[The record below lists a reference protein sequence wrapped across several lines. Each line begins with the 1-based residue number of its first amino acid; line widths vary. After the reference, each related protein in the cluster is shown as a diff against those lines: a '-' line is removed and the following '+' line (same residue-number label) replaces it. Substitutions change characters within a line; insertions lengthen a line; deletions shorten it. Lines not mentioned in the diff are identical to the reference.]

1 MKKRIVSFLLVLCI
15 SVSLCSV
22 MGITAF
28 AYPTS
33 HPNTHTNTGNQRA
46 DIVAIAE
53 TQVGYAENPG
63 TKYGAWWGDQ
73 MGSSFV
79 NKAWCAMF
87 VLWCADQA
95 GCDAAWSGMSAL
107 CSSLLTRY
115 QNGKN
120 GCAAH
125 AFGSGY
131 MPRPGDIIFVGG
143 YSAGTYYTN
152 HVGLV
157 TAVDGTTIY
166 TIEGNYN
173 NKVSRVSY
181 NLETGV
187 RNGSSRRI
195 VYFGVP
201 AYTNDSSAGFDGPV
215 VDNGSGDTSIPDT
228 GINYKTTLLENLN
241 VRADASINAY
251 VMTSLS
257 KGTEVTI
264 VDEKADST
272 GRMWGRL
279 STGGW
284 ISLRYTS
291 TGSSTTPSIEGETD
305 ITDYDA
311 VVACDILLIRTVPG
325 TSAAVDSQIYRGN
338 SVTITAVATV
348 NDLEWGKLSTGG
360 WVATKYL
367 TKMDG
372 TGDDTTAG
380 DTPTETPDAPET
392 ALFQGT
398 VFASTLNVREEPVTG
413 TVVDILRRDEVVD
426 IYETKDMSGKL
437 WGRTSSGWIS
447 MSYVSY
453 ELPSDTPVTPEV
465 PETPSTPAE
474 NTVCTVTG
482 SAVNV
487 RSGAGTA
494 NGIVST
500 VRKGDT
506 ITIVETAMVGTT
518 KWGKLSTG
526 GWISLTYTNYSTAV
540 QQPETPDVP
549 ETPDEPSAPSTPAEG
564 VSCKVTGSVVN
575 VRSGAGTTNPVST
588 TVKKGTT
595 ITIVETASVGSTL
608 WGKLSTGGWISLAY
622 TDYNKTAENQQP
634 TEPSTPEQTPSEPSA
649 PETELPGGVTELE
662 PENPN
667 ESTTPDT
674 TSGGI
679 VATIN
684 AANLNVRKTAGYA
697 EIVGTVK
704 RGETVTILETKK
716 IDNKLWGRIASGW
729 ISMDYVTTNSTGSTG
744 LVYTTTAG
752 INIRSG
758 AGTSNAVVGSIG
770 KGASVTVVSMAK
782 GSDGKTW
789 CQLSSGG
796 WISMDYLQN

>member
-15 SVSLCSV
+15 TVSLCSA

-28 AYPTS
+28 AYSTG
-33 HPNTHTNTGNQRA
+33 HPNTHTNTGDQRA

-53 TQVGYAENPG
+53 TQVGYAEDPG

-120 GCAAH
+120 GCTAH

-157 TAVDGTTIY
+157 TAVDSTTIY

-181 NLETGV
+181 NLETGI

-201 AYTNDSSAGFDGPV
+201 AYTNDSSAGFNGPV
-215 VDNGSGDTSIPDT
+215 VDTGSGSTDIPNT

-251 VMTSLS
+251 VMTSLP
-257 KGTEVTI
+257 KGSEVTV
-264 VDEKADST
+264 VDEKADDT

-284 ISLRYTS
+284 ISLRYTT
-291 TGSSTTPSIEGETD
+291 TGSSTTAPVEGETD

-311 VVACDILLIRTVPG
+311 IVACDILLIRTVPG
-325 TSAAVDSQIYRGN
+325 TTGAVDNQVYRGN
-338 SVTITAVATV
+338 SVTITATATV
-348 NDLEWGKLSTGG
+348 NGEEWGKLSTGG

-367 TKMDG
+367 TKMD
-372 TGDDTTAG
+372 AS
-380 DTPTETPDAPET
+380 TETPGTGETTPESPSTPET
-392 ALFQGT
+392 ALFKGT
-398 VFASTLNVREEPVTG
+398 VFASTLNVREQPVSG
-413 TVVDILRRDEVVD
+413 TIVDILRRDEVVD

-437 WGRTSSGWIS
+437 WGRTANGWIS
-447 MSYVSY
+447 LSYVHY
-453 ELPSDTPVTPEV
+453 ELPSTP
-465 PETPSTPAE
+465 PSTPTTPESGTPTE
-474 NTVCTVTG
+474 NTACTVTG
-482 SAVNV
+482 TAVNV
-487 RSGAGTA
+487 RSGAGTT
-494 NGIVST
+494 NPVIGT
-500 VRKGDT
+500 VRKGDA
-506 ITIVETAMVGTT
+506 ITIVETAMVGTV

-526 GWISLTYTNYSTAV
+526 GWISLSYTNYTTAA
-540 QQPETPDVP
+540 QQPATPDGSQTT
-549 ETPDEPSAPSTPAEG
+549 TPPATTG
-564 VSCKVTGSVVN
+564 VTCTVTGTVVN
-575 VRSGAGTTNPVST
+575 VRSGAGTTNPVSS
-588 TVKKGTT
+588 TVKKGTAV
-595 ITIVETASVGSTL
+595 TIVETATVGTTL
-608 WGKLSTGGWISLAY
+608 WGKLSTGGWISLSY
-622 TDYNKTAENQQP
+622 TNYSTVSSQQP
-634 TEPSTPEQTPSEPSA
+634 TTPTVPETPAEPSA
-649 PETELPGGVTELE
+649 PEAELPGNVTELT
-662 PENPN
+662 PENPD
-667 ESTTPDT
+667 STTTPGT
-674 TSGGI
+674 PAGGI
-679 VATIN
+679 AATVS
-684 AANLNVRKTAGYA
+684 AANLNVRKAAGYT
-697 EIVGTVK
+697 EVVGTVK
-704 RGETVTILETKK
+704 RGDSVVILETKK
-716 IDNKLWGRIASGW
+716 VDNQLWGRIASGW
-729 ISMDYVTTNSTGSTG
+729 VSMDHVTTTSTGSSG
-744 LVYTTTAG
+744 LTYTTTAG

-758 AGTSNAVVGSIG
+758 AGTANAVVGSIG
-770 KGASVTVVSMAK
+770 KGASVTVVCIAK
-782 GSDGKTW
+782 SSDSKLW